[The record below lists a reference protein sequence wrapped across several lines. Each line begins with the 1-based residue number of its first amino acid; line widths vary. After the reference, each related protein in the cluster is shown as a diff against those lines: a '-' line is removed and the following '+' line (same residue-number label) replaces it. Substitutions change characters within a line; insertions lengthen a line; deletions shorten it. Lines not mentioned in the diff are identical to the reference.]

1 MIFLATDE
9 GLYSFE
15 DRLVKISES
24 YSLND
29 GLVIRGKTVLCSQYD
44 GVIVGDKRVLDE
56 SCWRLFVYNNEVL
69 ASIEGPKIF
78 KIVDDKVRLVIDFTS
93 LGRELGWDFFGRD
106 AHITDLSYF
115 KDSIVATIEEGS
127 LLVGKSLNSL
137 RPLNFS
143 ADSHV
148 LLSMGEYLLIGTAD
162 GVYYTEDLER
172 FNKAVNGY
180 VHGIISIN
188 NSIVGQI
195 MSETPL
201 IISYDGKRWS
211 NLGLKLP
218 RPTYG
223 QTCIT
228 RMGDK
233 VIYALKSLYEIDLR
247 EKYVRVLVPS
257 IPTVRNVRAF

>member
-1 MIFLATDE
+1 MIFLATDD

-29 GLVIRGKTVLCSQYD
+29 GLVIRGKIILCSQYD
-44 GVIVGDKRVLDE
+44 GVIVGNKRVLEE
-56 SCWRLFVYNNEVL
+56 SCWRLFIYNNEVL
-69 ASIEGPKIF
+69 ASIEGPRIF
-78 KIVDDKVRLVIDFTS
+78 KIVDDRARIVLDLTP

-106 AHITDLSYF
+106 SHITDLSYF
-115 KDSIVATIEEGS
+115 KDLIVATIEEGS
-127 LLVGKSLNSL
+127 LLVGKSLNYL

-172 FNKAVNGY
+172 FHKTVSGY
-180 VHGIISIN
+180 VHGLISVN
-188 NSIVGQI
+188 NSIVGQV

-201 IISYDGKRWS
+201 VVSHDGRSWS
-211 NLGLKLP
+211 NLGLRLP

-223 QTCIT
+223 QTCLT
-228 RMGDK
+228 RRGDK
-233 VIYALKSLYEIDLR
+233 IIYALKSLYEIKER
-247 EKYVRVLVPS
+247 YVKILVPS
-257 IPTVRNVRAF
+257 IPTVRNVREF